1 MSTDQGQDRTSLGVQ
16 LDNLAVAIKKL
27 ANSLIRAE
35 SAYLVES
42 QVVNRLVSIAAR
54 IEHLK
59 SLEEDEGEVFASL
72 LKGIT
77 DILQSIGDV
86 SGGKQKQ
93 SAEERAKI
101 IRLFKMLEQE
111 TISLL
116 PLIRSL
122 DEQRKERKFDTFG
135 GLLQR
140 MVDAIQEKRH
150 MLMRKDD
157 K

>member
-1 MSTDQGQDRTSLGVQ
+1 MEER
-16 LDNLAVAIKKL
+16 KK
-27 ANSLIRAE
+27 N
-35 SAYLVES
+35 
-42 QVVNRLVSIAAR
+42 
-54 IEHLK
+54 LK

-111 TISLL
+111 TTSLL